1 MWLWGST
8 TVSTSFMSFEGDI
21 NTTKKKKK
29 SNWLYKYAH
38 GACSYFEG
46 QVSKLSCK
54 FCFTYYSLQITLS
67 CSPVN
72 TSFSFKNKAFKF
84 LTCREKLQTWMIQRE
99 YKEKKKKCCFLN
111 SLSTA
116 ILIWRYGVPKAIPHP
131 TVASRRCLESR
142 ENRARVSN
150 AFL

>member
-1 MWLWGST
+1 MPIYTYIKIYTCIYIYIYKDSHILSHTLDVVVRKYSKTHEACRNWRRYQYQQQQQ
-8 TVSTSFMSFEGDI
+8 
-21 NTTKKKKK
+21 KK

-38 GACSYFEG
+38 GVCSYFEG

-54 FCFTYYSLQITLS
+54 FCFTCYSLQITLS

-84 LTCREKLQTWMIQRE
+84 LTCREKLQTWKIQKE
-99 YKEKKKKCCFLN
+99 YKEEKKKCCFLN

-116 ILIWRYGVPKAIPHP
+116 ILI
-131 TVASRRCLESR
+131 
-142 ENRARVSN
+142 
-150 AFL
+150 